1 MRIYNL
7 VLFVV
12 LLLLPVVVIAQEQP
26 TTPQTT
32 AAPDAPKSLVDGKIQ
47 INSPNVPNVSASNWG
62 HEVGTAV
69 SESLKAIRQEVPEM
83 ADTNIGKLATFLVV
97 WKVVGK
103 DFLGLGYT
111 LYVKFIVLVI
121 YPIFM
126 VLLWKKIGSKVL
138 TRMLNFPKEE
148 LVESSYSG
156 EMTLPNRDITI
167 GLITLLCGILL
178 ILIWLIKLF

>member
-1 MRIYNL
+1 MRIRSL
-7 VLFVV
+7 VLFIV
-12 LLLLPVVVIAQEQP
+12 LLLLPIAVIAQEQP
-26 TTPQTT
+26 VPAQATT
-32 AAPDAPKSLVDGKIQ
+32 APEAPKPLVDGKIQ
-47 INSPNVPNVSASNWG
+47 INSPNVPSVSAGNWG

-103 DFLGLGYT
+103 DFLGLGHT

-126 VLLWKKIGSKVL
+126 MLLWKKIGSKVF
-138 TRMLNFPKEE
+138 TRMLSFPKEE
-148 LVESSYSG
+148 LVRSVYNDS
-156 EMTLPNRDITI
+156 MTLPDRDVAI
-167 GLITLLCGILL
+167 GFLTLLCGILL
-178 ILIWLIKLF
+178 ILIWLINLF

>member
-1 MRIYNL
+1 MLL
-7 VLFVV
+7 VCLFLV
-12 LLLLPVVVIAQEQP
+12 PVSTFAQEQANP
-26 TTPQTT
+26 SSNTS
-32 AAPDAPKSLVDGKIQ
+32 APEAPKPLVDGKIQ
-47 INSPNVPNVSASNWG
+47 INTPKTPDVSASNWG

-69 SESLKAIRQEVPEM
+69 SESLKAIRQEFPEM